1 MQNFRLLTTHVKCHQ
16 ICTLISSFWWKYI
29 KISPEKVQRTYVSW
43 HWRVT
48 QNLKKNWFVVS
59 IMTSIWWILMRA
71 PESLKHLHFD
81 WFLLCKVYHV
91 SLKKVLR
98 SYLSWY
104 WTVFQNF
111 KKNWL
116 VVWKMTGAIW
126 NIFTRALWW
135 NPFIQSRKCVRLKV
149 TEKLCV
155 MTKKNN
161 AKFGEELTCRL
172 KIGMR
177 KVTNFEPSTQ
187 KSRKFAL

>member
-1 MQNFRLLTTHVKCHQ
+1 MSPNLYFDKLLLMKVYKNFSWKSAENLCFM
-16 ICTLISSFWWKYI
+16 TLKSNAKFE
-29 KISPEKVQRTYVSW
+29 EK
-43 HWRVT
+43 
-48 QNLKKNWFVVS
+48 LIVVS

-172 KIGMR
+172 KIDMR